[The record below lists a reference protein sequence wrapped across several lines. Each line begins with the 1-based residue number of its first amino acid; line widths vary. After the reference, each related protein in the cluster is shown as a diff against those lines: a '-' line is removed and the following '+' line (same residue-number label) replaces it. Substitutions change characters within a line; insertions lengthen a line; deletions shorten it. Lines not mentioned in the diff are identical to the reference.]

1 MSMRYQLSLIL
12 SCVKTIMQLLR
23 GTFSTELFCMNKNSP
38 TLQNMHVCL
47 FFSVMTWDFFRVSEC
62 CGNERFVACC
72 DVLLYWIPFKA
83 LGTDLHAAPLP
94 GLSRFFHMDMGL
106 CLISWSFHSITP
118 WEEKAQAIWRR
129 LFIIYRLGIPKGHW
143 YNRLRAHSSSQF
155 AVSEFILSSFSNY
168 VIHKRNPHVQI
179 ELTEQL

>member
-12 SCVKTIMQLLR
+12 SFVKTIMQLLR

-47 FFSVMTWDFFRVSEC
+47 FFSVMTWDFFSVWVLWKWKVYSLLWC
-62 CGNERFVACC
+62 FVALDTIQSTGDWFACGST
-72 DVLLYWIPFKA
+72 PR
-83 LGTDLHAAPLP
+83 